1 MDDLIKSSIKKYRDN
16 RKKEYVFC
24 LSKKKK
30 KTIQKESIILQF
42 PIECWSHLFGIHKL
56 KDLTIKTARTN
67 LFNKLW
73 LDIQNNK
80 IEQNPDFNKIKNSKY
95 IVEIKTRIELL
106 NNLNNLI
113 KKPNI
118 KIYQYN
124 PAAKKVFYSKIKY
137 DYIIQFYND
146 EDNSK
151 QKYWYLFC
159 VKNNSSSFMIEPVSL
174 FKTDKSYHNGDL
186 IWNIEKFY
194 ITEKIYENKYNYLY
208 PKVKF

>member
-24 LSKKKK
+24 LSKTKK

-42 PIECWSHLFGIHKL
+42 PIECWSHLFGIHKIT
-56 KDLTIKTARTN
+56 DLTIKTARTN

-73 LDIQNNK
+73 SDIQNNK

-106 NNLNNLI
+106 NNLNYLI

-159 VKNNSSSFMIEPVSL
+159 VKNNSSSFMIEPVRVLLQS
-174 FKTDKSYHNGDL
+174 
-186 IWNIEKFY
+186 
-194 ITEKIYENKYNYLY
+194 
-208 PKVKF
+208 